1 MTIFRLVRASA
12 LYTIANILPK
22 IGAVFLVPI
31 YVRFLTNAEYGTL
44 ALTSTLV
51 GLLTTLYRLGMDG
64 SLMRLHFDTEGR
76 SRGSLYSTIALFTL
90 GLAAL
95 ATLILAVLGFSVFK
109 DPILGVEFWPVGFIA
124 VLIALVNCIGFVPSV
139 IFRATQQASKF
150 ALFNIGGFL
159 LTSALVV
166 ALIVFARLSLVG
178 ALMGQLI
185 SGAVI
190 LVVALVIALRTGG
203 FSFDLTQ
210 LRASLSFGLP
220 LVPHALSAW
229 ALKLMDRWLIAIFIG
244 LTPTKTLA
252 AIGAYSLGYQIGSI
266 VTIVLTSFNS
276 AWSPYFFSVGDEE
289 FGPRLHREMTT
300 IVMLGLLIIGVG
312 ISTLS
317 VEVVHVVARRGYDGA
332 ADVIPIV
339 VLGALLQALYTMF
352 VTVVFHTKRT
362 RRIALL
368 TFGSALVNLIMN
380 VLLIPPLGI
389 LGAAWATVGGY
400 AFFALGT
407 YLYARRIYPMEV
419 DAARLITGIGLGAVI
434 VVGARFV
441 QPGDLFEAGLIH
453 LAMALAYTLVMVVVA
468 WRPLKA
474 LAALTRTA
482 GRAAEPA

>member
-1 MTIFRLVRASA
+1 MTLFRLARASA

-22 IGAVFLVPI
+22 VGAVFLVPV
-31 YVRFLTNAEYGTL
+31 YVRFLTSAEYGTL
-44 ALTSTLV
+44 ALVSTLV

-90 GLAAL
+90 GLAAVV
-95 ATLILAVLGFSVFK
+95 TGILAILGISVLR
-109 DPILGVEFWPVGFIA
+109 DPILGIAFWPVGLIA
-124 VLIALVNCIGFVPSV
+124 ILIALTNSIGFVPSV

-150 ALFNIGGFL
+150 AVFSIGGFL
-159 LTSALVV
+159 LTAGLVV
-166 ALIVFARLSLVG
+166 ALLVLARQGLVG
-178 ALMGQLI
+178 ALVGQLLA
-185 SGAVI
+185 GALI
-190 LVVALVIALRTGG
+190 LVVALVITVRTGG
-203 FSFDLTQ
+203 ISFNVAQ

-244 LTPTKTLA
+244 LSPTMTLA

-289 FGPRLHREMTT
+289 SGPRLHREMTT
-300 IVMLGLLIIGVG
+300 IVMLGLLALGVG
-312 ISTLS
+312 IAALS
-317 VEVVHVVARRGYDGA
+317 VEAIELIARRGYEGA
-332 ADVIPIV
+332 AAVIPVV
-339 VLGALLQALYTMF
+339 VLGSLLQALYTMF

-368 TFGSALVNLIMN
+368 TFASALVNLVLN

-407 YLYARRIYPMEV
+407 YLYARRIYPLQV
-419 DAARLITGIGLGAVI
+419 DAVRIGLAMALGAAVVIGARL
-434 VVGARFV
+434 V
-441 QPGDLFEAGLIH
+441 QPGDLLQAATLH
-453 LAMALAYTLVMVVVA
+453 TAMALAYAAVMLALA
-468 WRPLKA
+468 WRSVKA
-474 LAALTRTA
+474 LAALTRVR
-482 GRAAEPA
+482 GPRAKPA